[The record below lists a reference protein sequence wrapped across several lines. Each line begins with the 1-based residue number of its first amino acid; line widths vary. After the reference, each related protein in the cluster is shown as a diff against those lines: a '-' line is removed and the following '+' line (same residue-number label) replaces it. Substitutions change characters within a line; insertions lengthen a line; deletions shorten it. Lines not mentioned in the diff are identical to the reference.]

1 MSDRNVEN
9 ARIAS
14 ARAFLEAGNL
24 QRALTEIE
32 GVLRDDPY
40 KPDALQ
46 TYCDI
51 LLKLKRLDLL
61 EQAAL
66 KWLGHNPSSLLAYS
80 HLLYCFKMSA
90 RRNDAEGLWQRF
102 RGVNTDSQELK
113 LALALY
119 DVCFGS
125 KADGWAQVS
134 QEFSSEG
141 KNAEAYAFASRAARA
156 KGDILEAWA
165 QAKLALEAGYRDV
178 HHLEY
183 MSVLCFRLMRFAKC
197 REFARLALRTD
208 PRLAIAREL
217 LFLSWL
223 VWFPLFLVAHVLALL
238 RFLLAVQKWV
248 VIALVIAPL
257 VVFAGPALKGLYWT
271 ITFPATLV
279 GIPGY
284 VSLSL
289 FAIYFGYTHK
299 MLGSVVK
306 FVMPST
312 RKSVELKDY

>member
-32 GVLRDDPY
+32 GVLRDDPHE
-40 KPDALQ
+40 PDALQ
-46 TYCDI
+46 TYCDT

-61 EQAAL
+61 EQAAW
-66 KWLGHNPSSLLAYS
+66 KWLGHDPSSLLAYS
-80 HLLYCFKMSA
+80 HLLYCFKRSA
-90 RRNDAEGLWQRF
+90 RRKDAEELRQRF
-102 RGVNTDSQELK
+102 LGASTDPQDVK

-119 DVCFGS
+119 DVSFGS

-134 QEFSSEG
+134 EEFSSEG
-141 KNAEAYAFASRAARA
+141 RHAETYAYASRAARA
-156 KGDILEAWA
+156 RGDMREAWA
-165 QAKLALEAGYRDV
+165 QAKLALGAGYRDA

-208 PRLAIAREL
+208 PHLAIAREL
-217 LFLSWL
+217 LVLSWL
-223 VWFPLFLVAHVLALL
+223 VWFPPFLVAHVLALL
-238 RFLLAVQKWV
+238 RLLLAGQKWV

-257 VVFAGPALKGLYWT
+257 VVFAGPAVKGLYWT
-271 ITFPATLV
+271 ITFPATLA
-279 GIPGY
+279 GIPDY

-289 FAIYFGYTHK
+289 FAIYLGYTHK

-306 FVMPST
+306 FAMPST